1 MDYVLDIIIPK
12 KEAESVELKE
22 KLIEWGN
29 YIYSCEPPQYIT
41 DSNIIFEQ
49 IENTQYFSKIVEEE
63 FTDDI
68 IVLGLKGEML
78 YDLEYAVNN
87 DESMLEQ
94 NVLLI
99 FLHKLFKLSE
109 FYILLVREDEKVK
122 ERYEVVT
129 KEEMNIRLFES
140 LKWSNPKDVLLFKK
154 KFN

>member
-12 KEAESVELKE
+12 KEIESVELNE
-22 KLIEWGN
+22 KMIEWGN
-29 YIYSCEPPQYIT
+29 YVYSFEPPQYIT

-49 IENTQYFSKIVEEE
+49 IENTQYFSKMVEEE

-68 IVLGLKGEML
+68 IVLGLKSEML

-87 DESMLEQ
+87 DKSMLEQ
-94 NVLLI
+94 NILLI

-129 KEEMNIRLFES
+129 KEEMSIRLFES

-154 KFN
+154 MR

>member
-12 KEAESVELKE
+12 KEIESVELNE
-22 KLIEWGN
+22 KMIEWGN
-29 YIYSCEPPQYIT
+29 YVYSFEPPQYIT

-49 IENTQYFSKIVEEE
+49 IENTQYFSKMVEEE

-68 IVLGLKGEML
+68 IVLGLKSEML

-87 DESMLEQ
+87 DKPMLEQ

-154 KFN
+154 MR

>member
-12 KEAESVELKE
+12 KEIESVELNE
-22 KLIEWGN
+22 KMIEWGN
-29 YIYSCEPPQYIT
+29 YVYSFEPPQYIT

-49 IENTQYFSKIVEEE
+49 IENTQYFSKMVEEE

-68 IVLGLKGEML
+68 IVLGLKSEML

-87 DESMLEQ
+87 DKSMLEQ
-94 NVLLI
+94 NILLI

-154 KFN
+154 MR